1 MIRFWPLLLSLL
13 VATVLTLSSCASTP
27 TEEVAQKC
35 PTSMLMSQW
44 VEDTTNLNPLIA
56 LKHVRLNEDQIS
68 VFMAA
73 FNATPPE
80 SNYSPDAIVIFT
92 SPGDPRGIVGFSQSG
107 CLMMAHAY
115 PLPVVSS
122 WMAGRPVRVQ
132 NNKGKTL

>member
-56 LKHVRLNEDQIS
+56 LKHVRLNEDQI
-68 VFMAA
+68 
-73 FNATPPE
+73 
-80 SNYSPDAIVIFT
+80 FT